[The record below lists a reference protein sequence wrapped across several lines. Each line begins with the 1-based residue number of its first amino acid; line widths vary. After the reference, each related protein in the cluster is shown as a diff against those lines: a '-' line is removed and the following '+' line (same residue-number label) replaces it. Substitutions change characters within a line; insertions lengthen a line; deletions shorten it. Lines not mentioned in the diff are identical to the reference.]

1 MKFVVIATSKIAPQ
15 PSQLVSASRVDKY
28 SMCEHEVHHCF
39 ELRALLTMPEI
50 EDFISEFLR
59 HTDYQQLAWS
69 APRYHRTLIVK
80 APWKRE
86 YKVIAEEEAE
96 AEASVNGEGTRV

>member
-1 MKFVVIATSKIAPQ
+1 MVG
-15 PSQLVSASRVDKY
+15 R
-28 SMCEHEVHHCF
+28 EVHLCF
-39 ELRALLTMPEI
+39 ELRVLLTIPEI

-80 APWKRE
+80 APRQRE
-86 YKVIAEEEAE
+86 YKVIAEEAE
-96 AEASVNGEGTRV
+96 AEASANGEGTRV